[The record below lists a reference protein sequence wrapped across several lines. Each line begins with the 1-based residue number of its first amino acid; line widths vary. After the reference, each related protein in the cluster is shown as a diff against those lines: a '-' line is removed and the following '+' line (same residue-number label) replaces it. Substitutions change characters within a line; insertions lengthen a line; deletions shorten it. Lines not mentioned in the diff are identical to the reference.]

1 MARSN
6 RFKPW
11 QRWTRRLPPWA
22 RRWGA
27 RALLAAVAFLLV
39 VNGAIRLAGG
49 DAWPFSVRFLP
60 EKITALALLVRH
72 SVFGDGDGAAEDAAA
87 HVRAAARRHR
97 VPEDFA
103 LAVARVESGLRP
115 TVISSCG
122 AMGVMQLM
130 PATARGLG
138 VGDPF
143 DARDSADGGVRY
155 LRRLWRRYGG
165 DRRRVAAA
173 YNAGPGAV
181 PRRGPIPGPARAYA
195 ERVLRATTRAASPS
209 PMAARPVR
217 PKSPPRPSVP

>member
-1 MARSN
+1 MLGGVARPN

-22 RRWGA
+22 RRWGG
-27 RALLAAVAFLLV
+27 RALLAALAGLLV

-60 EKITALALLVRH
+60 EKITALALSVRH
-72 SVFGDGDGAAEDAAA
+72 VVSGDGDAGAEQAAA
-87 HVRAAARRHR
+87 HVRAAARRHG
-97 VPEDFA
+97 VPEPFA
-103 LAVARVESGLRP
+103 LAVATVESGLRP
-115 TVISSCG
+115 SVISACG
-122 AMGVMQLM
+122 AMGLMQLM

-143 DARDSADGGVRY
+143 DARDNAEGGVRY
-155 LRRLWRRYGG
+155 LRQLWRRYGG

-181 PRRGPIPGPARAYA
+181 PRAGPIPAGARAYA
-195 ERVLRATTRAASPS
+195 ERVLRAT
-209 PMAARPVR
+209 AARPR
-217 PKSPPRPSVP
+217 RPSTPKTAGPATAR